1 MDFQKTFPNN
11 FEKSF
16 YFFVDALFLLMPSP
30 SWDVFV
36 QIQQWKHQN
45 NVEMCSR
52 LAIKTPE
59 MD

>member
-1 MDFQKTFPNN
+1 MK
-11 FEKSF
+11 KSF
-16 YFFVDALFLLMPSP
+16 NLFVDAHFILMPSP
-30 SWDVFV
+30 SRDVFV

-59 MD
+59 ID